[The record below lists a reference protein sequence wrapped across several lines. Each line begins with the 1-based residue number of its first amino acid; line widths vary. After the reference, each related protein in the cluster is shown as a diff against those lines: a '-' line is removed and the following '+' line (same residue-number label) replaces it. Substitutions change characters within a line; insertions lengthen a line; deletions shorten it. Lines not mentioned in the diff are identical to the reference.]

1 MEARSQFTF
10 YESYA
15 KAVARIKRA
24 ADRAQAYD
32 AIVNYALYGTLPDLD
47 SLPEAVAIVFEL
59 SKPNLDSS
67 RKKAESGRT
76 GGRGKQSES
85 EDNGEANGKQ
95 TESKSEATGKQ
106 GEGASEKEKE
116 KENKKEGE
124 VEKEKE
130 DECPP
135 PTPSASAAEVE
146 PRVTAASG
154 AVADYLNRVNPSAS
168 QQSLQLLAAYE
179 RDMGADVCKRAI
191 DIALDERKPSWSYI
205 RAILQRWSAAKVKC
219 LADID
224 ALDTQHQAQ
233 KRSGGKYTPGA
244 GATAPQ
250 PGVPGEADRR
260 AREDM
265 DRLRKI
271 MAQDKP

>member
-59 SKPNLDSS
+59 SKPTLDSS
-67 RKKAESGRT
+67 RKKAESGRA
-76 GGRGKQSES
+76 GGRGKQAES
-85 EDNGEANGKQ
+85 EDNGEANDKQ
-95 TESKSEATGKQ
+95 TESKGEATGKQ

-116 KENKKEGE
+116 KENEKEGE
-124 VEKEKE
+124 IEKEKE

-135 PTPSASAAEVE
+135 PSPSVS
-146 PRVTAASG
+146 S

-168 QQSLQLLAAYE
+168 QQSLQMLAAYE

-205 RAILQRWSAAKVKC
+205 RAILQRWSAAKVRC

-271 MAQDKP
+271 MGQDKP